1 MNYPIKSEYL
11 LIFGK
16 YEANIETYKNGV
28 ICIKIDNGGIYYKNS
43 FYFYTINQAINKAK
57 KEIKYLESVKDWMK
71 SLNYIL
77 GNITVLDLPKKI
89 FRQQLKLGMEAE
101 KLKTF
106 REYDTKLVY
115 GVRRKDQKKYDL
127 LVKKRKDLLEK
138 YVKNKK

>member
-57 KEIKYLESVKDWMK
+57 KEIKYLERIND
-71 SLNYIL
+71 
-77 GNITVLDLPKKI
+77 
-89 FRQQLKLGMEAE
+89 
-101 KLKTF
+101 
-106 REYDTKLVY
+106 
-115 GVRRKDQKKYDL
+115 
-127 LVKKRKDLLEK
+127 
-138 YVKNKK
+138 

>member
-57 KEIKYLESVKDWMK
+57 KEIKYLEIVKD
-71 SLNYIL
+71 
-77 GNITVLDLPKKI
+77 
-89 FRQQLKLGMEAE
+89 
-101 KLKTF
+101 
-106 REYDTKLVY
+106 
-115 GVRRKDQKKYDL
+115 
-127 LVKKRKDLLEK
+127 
-138 YVKNKK
+138 

>member
-57 KEIKYLESVKDWMK
+57 KEIKYLESVKD
-71 SLNYIL
+71 
-77 GNITVLDLPKKI
+77 
-89 FRQQLKLGMEAE
+89 
-101 KLKTF
+101 
-106 REYDTKLVY
+106 
-115 GVRRKDQKKYDL
+115 
-127 LVKKRKDLLEK
+127 
-138 YVKNKK
+138 